1 MLKKSKIIA
10 MTKLAIYEK
19 HKGEEALEITR
30 YYREDYISN
39 RILQGIIRYT
49 AVFFLLSLMY
59 LLMQAEEL
67 LMKMS
72 FPFLLGLGRRAVLF
86 YLLGLTFFV
95 AVFLFFSYFS
105 YEKALEVRKEYEQS
119 LEEILSLSYSFG
131 KDKRP
136 GIRDEAEESSTR
148 TAKKEVQDIILQMKK
163 EGERLDFTPLSSR
176 DREGKSEK
184 ESKLSVH
191 KEDTNAEK
199 VNIKRSNQGS
209 TSRKVLQKIDLEDK
223 KDGLDEEDWLD
234 KEDWLDE

>member
-59 LLMQAEEL
+59 LLMQGEDL

-72 FPFLLGLGRRAVLF
+72 FPFLISLGRRAVLF

-105 YEKALEVRKEYEQS
+105 YEKAVEVRKQYEQS
-119 LEEILSLSYSFG
+119 LEE
-131 KDKRP
+131 
-136 GIRDEAEESSTR
+136 
-148 TAKKEVQDIILQMKK
+148 
-163 EGERLDFTPLSSR
+163 RLEFTPLYGR
-176 DREGKSEK
+176 DRQERGSKEGIAIERAPK
-184 ESKLSVH
+184 ESQVKNG
-191 KEDTNAEK
+191 KE
-199 VNIKRSNQGS
+199 
-209 TSRKVLQKIDLEDK
+209 TSSKKALQKIDLEK
-223 KDGLDEEDWLD
+223 RTGNENWLDEEDWLD
-234 KEDWLDE
+234 E